1 METSEKVKKTRTHEK
16 FGFFRNIKDV
26 EFIHKISRILGIG
39 ESAEDTTKSVKEQ
52 IVKTINAGRKEE
64 HHIKLSD
71 IVVSKSLLRQ
81 GLLLIVNNKTGEM
94 VYQSR
99 PNLISDERHEIDRL
113 MKEHGGVVLIE
124 NKPRALAEE
133 AKMKASLEETGSIEE
148 EPSLS
153 EIKAHPRRT
162 TKYTAEE
169 LQRRVDYL
177 EGQIEQKNAELAHRG
192 YKSLEKFGE
201 TTRPVEYEQH
211 RRGKIESEQRE
222 FERKVVKFMPK
233 GTGVPDDDGGDD
245 GAPHGGGG
253 GGGVMGGGV
262 MGGGGGV
269 LAVASPPKRGRALA
283 ALGQRT
289 SVGAIK
295 KAVNATLRQK
305 RREVLRPEQRLAVRT
320 ALLEEALKDND
331 PYARDEA
338 EQFLIAS
345 KGNLKGVSDAQ
356 ARQPRMS
363 FDEQRELRRKILSGW
378 YEGVDLSFE
387 KQIKDREGQVKL
399 SSIDARKKALE
410 QFKLK

>member
-26 EFIHKISRILGIG
+26 DFIHKISRILGIG

-52 IVKTINAGRKEE
+52 IVKTINAGRKEK

-99 PNLISDERHEIDRL
+99 PNLVSDERQEIDRL

-192 YKSLEKFGE
+192 YKSLEQFGE

-269 LAVASPPKRGRALA
+269 LAVAPPPK
-283 ALGQRT
+283 Q
-289 SVGAIK
+289 AIFKPGGLK

-305 RREVLRPEQRLAVRT
+305 RREVLRPEQRQAVRT

-338 EQFLIAS
+338 EQFLQAS

>member
-64 HHIKLSD
+64 HRIKLID

-81 GLLLIVNNKTGEM
+81 NLLLIVNNKTGEM

-99 PNLISDERHEIDRL
+99 PNLVSDERHEIDRL

-233 GTGVPDDDGGDD
+233 GTGVPDDDGGGD

-269 LAVASPPKRGRALA
+269 LAVAPPPK
-283 ALGQRT
+283 Q
-289 SVGAIK
+289 AIFKTGGLK

-378 YEGVDLSFE
+378 YKGVDSSFN
-387 KQIKDREGQVKL
+387 KQ
-399 SSIDARKKALE
+399 KKR
-410 QFKLK
+410 